1 MIVSWGVG
9 GGWVGRFG
17 VPGAGGV
24 DIRLARDHSIV
35 LARVEVSSVSGRHGL
50 KLLLVLSNKI

>member
-17 VPGAGGV
+17 VLGAGGV
-24 DIRLARDHSIV
+24 DVRLARDHSIV
-35 LARVEVSSVSGRHGL
+35 LARVEVSSVSGRGGL
-50 KLLLVLSNKI
+50 KLSLVLSDEI